1 MKKFI
6 IWSVSIIVVLTIVY
20 LLGPKPTTPIYTTE
34 LPAVNIDGV
43 NGYVKDL
50 DSGHK
55 IKPGNGAEI
64 VWADSSKSTPYSIV
78 YLHGFSASKQEGNP
92 VHKFMAKEMH
102 ANLFLS
108 RLSDHGVDTI
118 APMQYLTA
126 DKLWESGKQ
135 ALSVGRTI
143 GKKVILVGTST
154 GGTLAL
160 KLAATYPDLVAG
172 IVLISPNIE
181 INDPNAFLLND
192 PWGLQIA
199 RAVVGGKERTIAG
212 RSNEYKKFW
221 FTNYRLESVVELE
234 EFMETTMNKETFG
247 KVHQPVLLLYY
258 FKNKQEQDPVVRVDA
273 MLKMFDELGTPTNEK
288 FKVAIPNGGNHVLGS
303 YVTSKDIPAVERAI
317 TSFTRTLK

>member
-6 IWSVSIIVVLTIVY
+6 IWSVFIIVVLIIIY
-20 LLGPKPTTPIYTTE
+20 LLGPKPASPTYATE
-34 LPAVNIDGV
+34 LPSINLEGV
-43 NGYVKDL
+43 NAYVKDL
-50 DSGHK
+50 DSGDK
-55 IKPGNGAEI
+55 IKRGNEAEI
-64 VWADSSKSTPYSIV
+64 IWADSLKPTPYSIV

-92 VHKFMAKEMH
+92 VHMFMAKEMH
-102 ANLFLS
+102 ANLFLC

-135 ALSVGRTI
+135 ALSVGRAI

-154 GGTLAL
+154 GGALAL
-160 KLAATYPDLVAG
+160 KLAAINPDLVAA

-199 RAVVGGKERTIAG
+199 RSVIGGKERTVSG
-212 RSNEYKKFW
+212 RSTEYKKYW
-221 FTNYRLESVVELE
+221 YTNYRLESVVQLE
-234 EFMETTMNKETFG
+234 EFMETTMNNETFG

-258 FKNKQEQDPVVRVDA
+258 YKNKQEQDPVVRVDA
-273 MLKMFDELGTPTNEK
+273 MLKMYGELGTPTNEK

-317 TSFTRTLK
+317 TSFTKTLK